1 MADISIIKPKKSNF
15 GSLTGSMPIGAALEA
30 AKAAATANNEVF
42 GTFTTLEQSF
52 PASERTSGSG
62 PYNDSSCSSS
72 EITLSR
78 YNTYQ
83 SPGVDANHSKCLPNA
98 YYPNNKNYCPQETQ
112 FGSGAKL
119 VDATVTDGAGRKITC
134 TYSNIKIDSLRNAA
148 LMAKFPNN
156 GQDIK
161 RTFCTGLTDAQ
172 KLLEVDDICKEFFNR
187 GNSSATTS
195 EGWDERVISLC
206 ASAPDA
212 WTRVPGCIETARRSI
227 QNNDA
232 NSSNAS
238 TMVNKYCRGGDGTDE
253 TANGPGN
260 HRSDDKCACINARD
274 LGFKGEN
281 SCLADANK
289 TLPGCDKLYTKMK
302 LLVDSGTAGYNAI
315 QGFVT
320 DPGCISQDCDLAKQT
335 SGTAQIFPYKSA
347 AADCINVQFDICDI
361 DIEQRVAMNSAVK
374 AECNFGGGDGA
385 AGAAGAPGAAA
396 APGMAEDEEPVVE
409 LPITWKP
416 FAKIFD
422 TETKQYAFMSSCCVT
437 CLLLVVLLIFL
448 MKGPSGPSSK
458 NLLAA
463 KLAAI

>member
-52 PASERTSGSG
+52 TASERTSGSG

-156 GQDIK
+156 GTDIK
-161 RTFCTGLTDAQ
+161 RTFCEGLTDAQ

-302 LLVDSGTAGYNAI
+302 ILVDSGTAGYNAI

-320 DPGCISQDCDLAKQT
+320 DPGCISQDCDLAKQAG
-335 SGTAQIFPYKSA
+335 GTAQIFPYKSA

-396 APGMAEDEEPVVE
+396 APGMAEDEEPVGE

-448 MKGPSGPSSK
+448 VKGPSGPSSK